1 MTTYTGQRDQEVAR
15 RVRRMLLEQSCLM
28 LDDTPDEFAWLTK
41 HFTSEQRFFEDE
53 LGGRLELRLGRWARA
68 YWPAPPR
75 QRELVIADVF
85 ELTTRK
91 QTAYACLIR
100 AYRSV
105 RLLEA
110 GENAGTFRFAELFRY
125 VAEEGQR
132 QSPWLSF
139 DEAAINEALAARGEA
154 DDDDEDEPA
163 APAAG
168 RARRRKPAGAAA
180 SAGAAPAR
188 KGAAAARGAS
198 SAAQRVRANQR
209 AFYQA
214 VTAFERYRLL
224 RRIGA
229 DERQRPDEQFRLDE
243 RDYSGIYEFTD
254 LIDRFLPPAGLV
266 RHDELAP
273 DDTVSAESADSA
285 LSPFQSAPAD
295 FAAARPSERSVA
307 ASTAGLPPAGAPD
320 EEGDR

>member
-1 MTTYTGQRDQEVAR
+1 MPTYLGQREQELAR
-15 RVRRMLLEQSCLM
+15 RVRRMLIEQSAVLQEE
-28 LDDTPDEFAWLTK
+28 TPDEFSWLSK
-41 HFTSEQRFFEDE
+41 HFPEEQRFFEDE
-53 LGGRLELRLGRWARA
+53 LGAHLELRLGRWARA

-75 QRELVIADVF
+75 QREFCISDIF
-85 ELTTRK
+85 ELTARK

-110 GENAGTFRFAELFRY
+110 GESASTFRFAELFRY

-139 DEAAINEALAARGEA
+139 DEGTINEALATRGEA
-154 DDDDEDEPA
+154 DAEDDDDIVEVHSSVRSRKRTTAPRKSASPA
-163 APAAG
+163 TAPKVG
-168 RARRRKPAGAAA
+168 
-180 SAGAAPAR
+180 
-188 KGAAAARGAS
+188 
-198 SAAQRVRANQR
+198 AAQRVRANQR

-214 VTAFERYRLL
+214 FAAFERYRLL

-229 DERQRPDEQFRLDE
+229 DDRQRPDERYRLDE

-266 RHDELAP
+266 LY
-273 DDTVSAESADSA
+273 DDLE
-285 LSPFQSAPAD
+285 P
-295 FAAARPSERSVA
+295 ERKER
-307 ASTAGLPPAGAPD
+307 GG
-320 EEGDR
+320 